1 MKKFVTLLIFSVVLL
16 ACGPKQQKQAPA
28 DPIKKDSVKVAPA
41 NEYGMWKIAYY
52 ASNLGDSR
60 DKAYI
65 TNSYAIWGT
74 FSNNANDKAELKA
87 KFMVD
92 KETFCI
98 KLLEYGTK
106 AVKKGN
112 ENLYKIKV
120 KTSTNE
126 VFEFTAKNVSDR
138 LFIKG
143 TDSQR
148 IIELFNKGGLI
159 SFYMVTDSKTDPATY
174 SFTIDNPDGFE
185 KALLKISK

>member
-1 MKKFVTLLIFSVVLL
+1 
-16 ACGPKQQKQAPA
+16 
-28 DPIKKDSVKVAPA
+28 
-41 NEYGMWKIAYY
+41 MWKIAYY